1 MRLLFNIVW
10 WILVILGFL
19 SLGYNKEFTT
29 FATYQEALNFSQ
41 TTETAGSP
49 LQQDDGTYKVSTVDP
64 DAELSFI
71 QGIALFVFIIQI
83 IKSIL
88 GFLGALLSEDNKEEA
103 ILIIFIW

>member
-10 WILVILGFL
+10 WILVIIGFL

>member
-10 WILVILGFL
+10 WILVIIGFL

-71 QGIALFVFIIQI
+71 QGIALFAFVIQI

-103 ILIIFIW
+103 VLIIFIW

>member
-10 WILVILGFL
+10 WILVIIGFL

-83 IKSIL
+83 IKSIF
-88 GFLGALLSEDNKEEA
+88 GFLGALLSQDNKEEA
-103 ILIIFIW
+103 VLIIFIW

>member
-10 WILVILGFL
+10 WILVIIGFL

-64 DAELSFI
+64 DAEVSFI

-88 GFLGALLSEDNKEEA
+88 GFLGALLSQDNKEEA